1 MEKKKRKK
9 VCPKCGRNLWLRE
22 YYRNKDGTIYPRCK
36 ECVRKEMKERYL
48 KTRGDLAEGVQYK
61 GSRLMERHGKRL
73 TTRWSSYM
81 IEILKRKFPNTKN
94 EDLALE
100 LNVCLRVMSRK
111 AAELGLVKS
120 KEFTS
125 LVAKENSRM
134 GNLMKKLKN
143 R

>member
-1 MEKKKRKK
+1 
-9 VCPKCGRNLWLRE
+9 
-22 YYRNKDGTIYPRCK
+22 
-36 ECVRKEMKERYL
+36 
-48 KTRGDLAEGVQYK
+48 
-61 GSRLMERHGKRL
+61 
-73 TTRWSSYM
+73 M
-81 IEILKRKFPNTKN
+81 IETLKRKFPNTKN

-111 AAELGLVKS
+111 AAELGIVKS